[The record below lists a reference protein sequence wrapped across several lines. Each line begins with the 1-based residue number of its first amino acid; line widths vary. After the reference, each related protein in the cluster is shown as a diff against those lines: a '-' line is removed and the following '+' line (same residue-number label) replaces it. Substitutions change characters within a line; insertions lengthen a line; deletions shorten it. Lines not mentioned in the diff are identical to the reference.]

1 YKAEANDVVVAIKEQ
16 SRNGQNLVQGYW
28 NGQAFETCKGKEV
41 STLEF
46 NQTLPKFVVDR
57 LSSVDSYIAF
67 VGKESRNE
75 VVVDS
80 LLMLND

>member
-1 YKAEANDVVVAIKEQ
+1 IYQQYRVNRKVLPLQREQLDRYKAEANDVVVAIKEQ

-28 NGQAFETCKGKEV
+28 NGQAFETCKGKEF

-57 LSSVDSYIAF
+57 
-67 VGKESRNE
+67 
-75 VVVDS
+75 
-80 LLMLND
+80 